1 MKVILIDAENLES
14 VQQKSE
20 QSVMALGFFDG
31 LHKGHQ
37 TVIRTAKRHASIKR
51 LPLAVMSFFPH
62 PKTVITNSNVNYL
75 MSIEEKTHQLKELGV
90 DLFYIVH
97 FTKEFASL
105 TPHAFVEQYLTKL
118 GVKVAIAGF
127 DYKYGNK
134 GEGQV
139 HMIAEQS
146 QQQIQVVVAPKVE
159 MAGEKISSTLCRSLL
174 KAGHV
179 EKIYALCGRPYTI
192 QYDLRDGIEPYFTLP
207 KRGHYKVEIHTTQR
221 IYSSVIEVEDEHFI
235 KGLDIQ
241 HTDKVKIVFYEA
253 NPQYIKE
260 LVN

>member
-1 MKVILIDAENLES
+1 MKVILIDADNLET
-14 VQQKSE
+14 VQQESE

-37 TVIRTAKRHASIKR
+37 TVIQIAKRHASIKQ

-62 PKTVITNSNVNYL
+62 PKTVITNSYVDYL
-75 MSIEEKTHQLKELGV
+75 MPIEEKTHQLKRLGV

-105 TPHAFVEQYLTKL
+105 APQKFVEQYLMKL
-118 GVKVAIAGF
+118 GVQVAVAGF
-127 DYKYGNK
+127 DYKYGYK

-174 KAGHV
+174 KAGNV
-179 EKIYALCGRPYTI
+179 EKIYELCGRPYTI
-192 QYDLRDGIEPYFTLP
+192 QYDLQKGIEPYFTLP
-207 KRGHYKVEIHTTQR
+207 KRGHYSVEIHTKQH
-221 IYSSVIEVEDEHFI
+221 IHSSVIEVMDEHFV

-241 HTDKVKIVFYEA
+241 NNDKVKILFYEA
-253 NPQYIKE
+253 NPHYMKE

>member
-1 MKVILIDAENLES
+1 MKVILIDAENLEA
-14 VQQKSE
+14 VQRKSE

-37 TVIRTAKRHASIKR
+37 TVIQIAKQHACKKQ

-62 PKTVITNSNVNYL
+62 PKTVITNSNVDYL
-75 MSIEEKTHQLKELGV
+75 MPIEEKTHQLKKLGV
-90 DLFYIVH
+90 DLLYIVH

-105 TPHAFVEQYLTKL
+105 APQTFVEQYLMKL
-118 GVKVAIAGF
+118 GVKVAVAGF
-127 DYKYGNK
+127 DYKYGFK

-146 QQQIQVVVAPKVE
+146 QQQIQVVIAPKVE
-159 MAGEKISSTLCRSLL
+159 MAGEKISSTLCRNLL

-179 EKIYALCGRPYTI
+179 EKIYALCGRPYSI
-192 QYDLRDGIEPYFTLP
+192 QYDLQEGIEPYFTLP
-207 KRGHYKVEIHTTQR
+207 KRGHYNVEIHTTQH
-221 IYSSVIEVEDEHFI
+221 IYSNVIEVMDEHFI
-235 KGLDIQ
+235 RGVNIQ
-241 HTDKVKIVFYEA
+241 SSDKVKIVFYEA
-253 NPQYIKE
+253 DPYYMKE

>member
-1 MKVILIDAENLES
+1 MKVILIDAENLEA

-37 TVIRTAKRHASIKR
+37 SVIQIAKRHASIKK

-62 PKTVITNSNVNYL
+62 PKTVITNKYVDYL
-75 MSIEEKTHQLKELGV
+75 MPLEEKTHQLKRLGV

-97 FTKEFASL
+97 FTKAVASL
-105 TPHAFVEQYLTKL
+105 SPQTFIEQYLIKL

-127 DYKYGNK
+127 DYKYGYK

-139 HMIAEQS
+139 HMIAEHS
-146 QQQIQVVVAPKVE
+146 QQQIEVVVAPKVE
-159 MAGEKISSTLCRSLL
+159 MAGEKISSTLCRKLL

-179 EKIYALCGRPYTI
+179 KQIYALCGRPYTI
-192 QYDLRDGIEPYFTLP
+192 QYDLQNGIEPYFTLP
-207 KRGHYKVEIHTTQR
+207 KRGHYSVDIHTTQS
-221 IYSSVIEVEDEHFI
+221 IYSRMIEVLDEQFI
-235 KGLDIQ
+235 NGLDIQ
-241 HTDKVKIVFYEA
+241 SNDKVKIEFYEA
-253 NPQYIKE
+253 NSHYMKE